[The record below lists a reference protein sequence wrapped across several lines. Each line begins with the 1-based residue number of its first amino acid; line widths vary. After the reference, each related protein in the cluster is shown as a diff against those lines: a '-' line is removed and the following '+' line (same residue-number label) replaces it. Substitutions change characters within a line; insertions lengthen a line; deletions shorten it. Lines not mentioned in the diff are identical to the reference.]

1 VGIDFLYVFQD
12 NFCHNILTVTDVPP
26 QSSASQTA
34 STVLPY
40 DRSPHCRTA
49 SRSGFIPPFNLPMGT
64 IKWSGTHWQE
74 SVAMLAQKSE
84 KSNAFLAFLFAKI
97 HSTS

>member
-1 VGIDFLYVFQD
+1 
-12 NFCHNILTVTDVPP
+12 
-26 QSSASQTA
+26 
-34 STVLPY
+34 
-40 DRSPHCRTA
+40 
-49 SRSGFIPPFNLPMGT
+49 MGT